1 MESKEE
7 AMMMVAAP
15 AAGAGEAKNG
25 PPVAVDKAGAAPADR
40 ADAAVLAKE
49 KLEKKKAEY
58 AEKMRNQAAGIH
70 KAAEEKRASVEATRR
85 EAILKYEDMAVYI
98 HPYIHTPTTTY
109 IAFVPQKSLAIA
121 FLCALLG
128 RYCLL
133 KGIACNAYPLCAL
146 CSMVYYM

>member
-15 AAGAGEAKNG
+15 AAGAGEAKN
-25 PPVAVDKAGAAPADR
+25 
-40 ADAAVLAKE
+40 AAVLAKE

>member
-1 MESKEE
+1 MAGHAAQGREE
-7 AMMMVAAP
+7 DAVGHHGVGEDEEGGSGSEAANP
-15 AAGAGEAKNG
+15 RE
-25 PPVAVDKAGAAPADR
+25 
-40 ADAAVLAKE
+40 E

>member
-40 ADAAVLAKE
+40 DAAVLAKE

-98 HPYIHTPTTTY
+98 HPSIHTPTTTY